1 MGRALRLSVVGFGLL
16 VAGLAAFV
24 IHTIWFTPLFIEH
37 FYARVFVEYALS
49 RPMLLSTL
57 RILEPYGLE
66 FHSDDLDDFSVEFTL
81 DSADRVDR
89 NLKILRS
96 YDRETQSAS
105 QRLSTDILDWFLA
118 AQAARRPYL
127 FHDYPLNQLD
137 GVQSALPDFMLT
149 THQVRTLRDARNYVA
164 RLSRFGVALDQ
175 TLEGVRTRAERGIV
189 PPRFVVQRVRHEIDG
204 FLGSPPDQNVL
215 YAEFAERL
223 EKIEDLGVERREK
236 LLEATHGQI
245 RDTVYPAYERLATY
259 LPELE
264 GVATDEDG
272 VWKLPR
278 GEDFY
283 AWALRWHTTT
293 DMSSDQ
299 IHRVGLAEVER
310 IQTAMRRIL
319 DAEGYPTDDLGATLQ
334 AVHRERRFLYPETES
349 GRARILEDYRG
360 IIDDVTPRLPSY
372 FGRIPGAPVVVERV
386 PEFKEAG
393 APGAYYRPPALDGSR
408 PGIFFANLRSVEET
422 PRFGMRTLAFHE
434 AIPGHHL
441 QIAIA
446 LESEGI
452 PFFRRVIPFTAFT
465 VGGRGGVSPD
475 AVRPARSARGRG
487 VPRRAPCGRY
497 GDPRETLDAGEGDRL
512 HGAKH
517 RNAGDRRDCG
527 DRALHR
533 ESRSGLRLQG
543 GSAQDPG
550 ASQSSTLRPRR
561 AVRLSGVPRRG
572 SRKRGAPAD
581 DPRTGGRGLDR
592 RGVRGMT
599 APRESGSSSR
609 EAVLV
614 ERLRR
619 HRFIKPLASQ
629 KDYPSLFRLLQP
641 VSTGADDRP
650 GSPPRLL
657 HRTAFDDAREADR
670 LRARRVIVKGRFL
683 GGRIGYVH
691 ADDLALYANA
701 FWKPLPRPTHV
712 QSTVLEAVR
721 AAGPLSARQ
730 LKEETELLN
739 KQIMPALHRLQEAFL
754 VYEDQTDAEWDRAWY
769 DFESEWPSV
778 TLDESSRD
786 DSASRA
792 FLHFLKGHVFA
803 TASQLRDWSGL
814 PSRTVSRLVKQLE
827 ESAEVIPLEV
837 EGLGAGWCCRND
849 RIPDATTVP
858 ESVLML
864 DRADPL
870 ARSHVSELKTRFGG
884 HDILRYLLIDGVF
897 RGAVLGRWGFRPY
910 DVEDIVLELP
920 SQERARRRVE
930 VIDAVARVYHP
941 PRHQIR
947 KYAGRSLPRG
957 SSR

>member
-465 VGGRGGVSPD
+465 EGWALYAERLAAEEGVHPT
-475 AVRPARSARGRG
+475 P
-487 VPRRAPCGRY
+487 Y
-497 GDPRETLDAGEGDRL
+497 DRL
-512 HGAKH
+512 GQLVA
-517 RNAGDRRDCG
+517 
-527 DRALHR
+527 
-533 ESRSGLRLQG
+533 EVF
-543 GSAQDPG
+543 
-550 ASQSSTLRPRR
+550 R
-561 AVRLSGVPRRG
+561 AVRLVVDTGIHA
-572 SRKRGAPAD
+572 KRWTREKAIDYMVRNTGMPETDVIAEIERYIVNPGQACAYKVGQLKILELRNRARSALGEQFDYREFHDVVLGNGALPLTILE
-581 DPRTGGRGLDR
+581 RVVEGWI
-592 RGVRGMT
+592 VE
-599 APRESGSSSR
+599 ESG
-609 EAVLV
+609 
-614 ERLRR
+614 
-619 HRFIKPLASQ
+619 
-629 KDYPSLFRLLQP
+629 
-641 VSTGADDRP
+641 G
-650 GSPPRLL
+650 
-657 HRTAFDDAREADR
+657 
-670 LRARRVIVKGRFL
+670 
-683 GGRIGYVH
+683 
-691 ADDLALYANA
+691 
-701 FWKPLPRPTHV
+701 
-712 QSTVLEAVR
+712 
-721 AAGPLSARQ
+721 
-730 LKEETELLN
+730 
-739 KQIMPALHRLQEAFL
+739 
-754 VYEDQTDAEWDRAWY
+754 
-769 DFESEWPSV
+769 
-778 TLDESSRD
+778 
-786 DSASRA
+786 
-792 FLHFLKGHVFA
+792 
-803 TASQLRDWSGL
+803 
-814 PSRTVSRLVKQLE
+814 
-827 ESAEVIPLEV
+827 
-837 EGLGAGWCCRND
+837 
-849 RIPDATTVP
+849 
-858 ESVLML
+858 
-864 DRADPL
+864 
-870 ARSHVSELKTRFGG
+870 
-884 HDILRYLLIDGVF
+884 
-897 RGAVLGRWGFRPY
+897 
-910 DVEDIVLELP
+910 
-920 SQERARRRVE
+920 
-930 VIDAVARVYHP
+930 
-941 PRHQIR
+941 
-947 KYAGRSLPRG
+947 
-957 SSR
+957 